1 MSVESSPGDPGSYH
15 GPKTH
20 RLGTGTFIFFEF
32 TKATSVCVCTRLLR
46 MNSALRPRPTLEDD
60 DEDVSSTSLVLGL
73 SKFSFLIYNHQAPLY
88 KMPLGFDS
96 NHIHTVGA
104 L

>member
-1 MSVESSPGDPGSYH
+1 MCVL
-15 GPKTH
+15 
-20 RLGTGTFIFFEF
+20 RLVILVPTTVQKHTDWELGRLFSLNSFNL
-32 TKATSVCVCTRLLR
+32 SVCVCTRLLR
-46 MNSALRPRPTLEDD
+46 MNSALWPRPTLEDD